1 MSFYKVLNKQ
11 VYSFGEYSIVPIRI
25 EDRYDIMQWRN
36 EQIYHLRQ
44 DKPLTKE
51 NQDKYFDKVIN
62 KLFEED
68 KPNQIL
74 FSYLKNDECIGYG
87 GLVHINWVDK
97 NAEVSFVMDTKL
109 ETEGFVKHWGLFLD
123 LIENIAFRE
132 LKFHKLFTYAF
143 DLRPHLYEAL
153 KLKNYKA
160 EATLKE
166 HCFFNDIFIDVV
178 IHSKIN
184 YQLEFIEA
192 GLEHAK
198 LLFDWTNEKTVR
210 INSLNTKPIKWE
222 DHLKWFNEKLK
233 SRQNHI
239 FIYFSNSKPIGQ
251 VRLDLEDQV
260 WLIDYSVDIDFR
272 GRGLGTKILKKTI
285 NLETFNEFKAIVKEE
300 NKASIYV
307 FKKLGFTP
315 IKSINKEFK
324 EFYYAKP

>member
-1 MSFYKVLNKQ
+1 MYKILKNQ
-11 VYSFGEYSIVPIRI
+11 TFRNDEYSLVPIRM
-25 EDRYDIMQWRN
+25 EDRYSIMQWRN

-51 NQDKYFDKVIN
+51 NQDKYFDKVIS
-62 KLFEED
+62 KLFEEE
-68 KPNQIL
+68 KPNQLL
-74 FSYLKNDECIGYG
+74 FSLLKGEECIGYG
-87 GLVHINWVDK
+87 GLVHINWTDK
-97 NAEVSFVMDTKL
+97 NAEISFIMETQL
-109 ETEGFVKHWGLFLD
+109 EKQSFEKNWGLFLD
-123 LIENIAFRE
+123 LLEQVAFSE
-132 LKFHKLFTYAF
+132 LNFHKIFTYAF
-143 DLRPHLYEAL
+143 DIRPVL
-153 KLKNYKA
+153 YKA
-160 EATLKE
+160 IEEKGFRKEATLKE

-210 INSLNTKPIKWE
+210 INSLNTEPIKWE